1 MAYEMAVASLLRRHL
16 SCPEHDV
23 NCLIPILWRP
33 DQIQSHVGQ
42 KQIILSVLETEPSQ
56 LSWQA
61 STLATMPLWFHST
74 LIICICIL
82 AWALIK
88 SQENDYKLLLFFQ
101 DQSIAQCEHCSTQL
115 LFHKSSCQNVFKCV
129 NFNVNYHKFWRLVMC
144 KQTNLA

>member
-1 MAYEMAVASLLRRHL
+1 MAYEKAVASLLRRHL

-61 STLATMPLWFHST
+61 STLATMIPFYAHHLYLYFSMGT
-74 LIICICIL
+74 YQVIG
-82 AWALIK
+82 
-88 SQENDYKLLLFFQ
+88 E
-101 DQSIAQCEHCSTQL
+101 
-115 LFHKSSCQNVFKCV
+115 
-129 NFNVNYHKFWRLVMC
+129 
-144 KQTNLA
+144 